1 MSVPWAM
8 HSCVVSLFLLLCA
21 VEGSINGSNG
31 SNTSN
36 TTAPTSA
43 PTVSPTMSPTVSP
56 TMSPSFAP
64 TAAPTIPPWWTCYPQ
79 DEIDTTLRSIT
90 ITMGMLVPSF
100 DPGNFKYTVVFE
112 AGDVSNH
119 TGELWLNASLATP
132 CAYLNGSRYTM
143 PTATPSPPVLTKF
156 HGSFQ
161 TSGLY
166 RVSFDLESD
175 TVFRMDVVDDR
186 GAVASYEIKIPAA
199 ASADGLATPVL
210 PPGHSCQDIGRLSQP
225 GGTLDAELGGWQSDH
240 AFHIENTVGK
250 LFSSHNS
257 FHYFL
262 KPCCVKG
269 PLHLKAV
276 PTMQTFQGLRT
287 KPMVN
292 AAIGIVMGMNH

>member
-1 MSVPWAM
+1 M
-8 HSCVVSLFLLLCA
+8 
-21 VEGSINGSNG
+21 
-31 SNTSN
+31 
-36 TTAPTSA
+36 
-43 PTVSPTMSPTVSP
+43 
-56 TMSPSFAP
+56 
-64 TAAPTIPPWWTCYPQ
+64 
-79 DEIDTTLRSIT
+79 
-90 ITMGMLVPSF
+90 
-100 DPGNFKYTVVFE
+100 
-112 AGDVSNH
+112 
-119 TGELWLNASLATP
+119 
-132 CAYLNGSRYTM
+132 
-143 PTATPSPPVLTKF
+143 
-156 HGSFQ
+156 
-161 TSGLY
+161 
-166 RVSFDLESD
+166 
-175 TVFRMDVVDDR
+175 FRMDVVDDR

-292 AAIGIVMGMNH
+292 AAIGIAMGMNH